1 MSQRADLVVW
11 RTDKSLAPDA
21 NQIMLLMVIMMMMMM
36 MITMMVIM
44 VVVVITAII
53 KPKDT

>member
-1 MSQRADLVVW
+1 VSQSADLVVW

-21 NQIMLLMVIMMMMMM
+21 NQIMLLMVIMIMM
-36 MITMMVIM
+36 MITMMVII